1 MHRTVSGPGFYSTRV
16 RQGHVQSKVPL
27 IVPDF
32 LKSGLEAPK
41 AFLQNV
47 SGSAAWCPRYVRSR
61 LRDGPAIR
69 RPAAVTSP
77 EHPSASCGAGLENSG
92 GRRLRDTPLARN
104 SAGGRGWGGG
114 GPRLL
119 MWIPRHPPK
128 QGCATR
134 GKLMLTGAPDLGFRN
149 VLRGSSAS
157 VCSCDHPL
165 RRVGGEPRLR
175 AKPSVRSSGCWPGSP
190 RSAVHGSDLH
200 RPHGERQ
207 PSRLGSVCSH
217 NEAGVVTR
225 TARQDSPSG
234 PGDGHGGAALSVV
247 RKGTAPDL
255 RDWPV

>member
-1 MHRTVSGPGFYSTRV
+1 MVSTLREKPAQGRACDPMAGCCDFSRT
-16 RQGHVQSKVPL
+16 
-27 IVPDF
+27 
-32 LKSGLEAPK
+32 
-41 AFLQNV
+41 
-47 SGSAAWCPRYVRSR
+47 
-61 LRDGPAIR
+61 
-69 RPAAVTSP
+69 
-77 EHPSASCGAGLENSG
+77 SASCGAGLENSG

-157 VCSCDHPL
+157 VCSCDRPL

-217 NEAGVVTR
+217 NGAGVVAR

-247 RKGTAPDL
+247 GQGTAPDL